1 MDYNNTL
8 EFNESGKPSSFIK
21 VIGVGGGGGNAV
33 NHMYGEGI
41 DDVNFAI
48 FNTDYQDLVKSKIPV
63 KLQLGKQLTNGL
75 GAGGNPEKGRLAAE
89 ESKEDIKDILKADN
103 TKMVFVT
110 AGMGGGTGTG
120 AAPIVAGIAKEM
132 GILTVG
138 IVTIP
143 FDFEMPKK
151 RKNALKG
158 VEEMSKNVDA
168 LLVINNQQ
176 LVNIYPD
183 LDMGNAFAKA
193 DEILNDSAKGIAD
206 IITQTGYINVDFADV
221 CAIMKD
227 SGVAIMNTGYAND
240 NSETRV
246 LDAIK
251 DALSSPLLKDSNI
264 RGAQRI
270 LLNIHTSK
278 NNKLTMRETEHFK
291 RFLYS
296 IGHDIEFIWGAIYD
310 DDLEESLKIT
320 IIATGF
326 KIDEIPSIGPSY
338 PEDDILG
345 KEEPTTGSTTTTG
358 STEIK
363 PKEEPKV
370 EPIEP
375 STPEPEVKEEPEED
389 IIDWENWN
397 SDENEDDEIP
407 PSQRKR

>member
-1 MDYNNTL
+1 MDYNNTI
-8 EFNESGKPSSFIK
+8 EFNEAGKPNSFIK

-33 NHMYGEGI
+33 NHMYGTGI
-41 DDVNFAI
+41 DDVNFAV
-48 FNTDYQDLVKSKIPV
+48 FNTDYQDLLKSKIPV
-63 KLQLGKQLTNGL
+63 KLQLGKELTNGL

-89 ESKEDIKDILKADN
+89 ESREEITDILKADN

-120 AAPIVAGIAKEM
+120 AAPIVAGISKEL

-143 FDFEMPKK
+143 FEFEMEKK
-151 RKNALKG
+151 RQKAFIG
-158 VEEMSKNVDA
+158 IEEMSKNVDA

-193 DEILNDSAKGIAD
+193 DEILTDSAKGIAD
-206 IITQTGYINVDFADV
+206 IITQPGYINVDFADV

-227 SGVAIMNTGYAND
+227 SGVAIMNTGFSND

-246 LDAIK
+246 VDAIQ
-251 DALSSPLLKDSNI
+251 DALASPLLKDNNI
-264 RGAQRI
+264 RGAKRI

-278 NNKLTMRETEHFK
+278 ENKLTMKETEHLR
-291 RFLYS
+291 RFLNS

-310 DDLEESLKIT
+310 DNLEESLKIT

-326 KIDEIPSIGPSY
+326 KIDEIPSIGNSDSSIADDIFAPKAPVEVKVEPKPEPEPTPEPEPEPE
-338 PEDDILG
+338 PEDDIINWDSW
-345 KEEPTTGSTTTTG
+345 TADN
-358 STEIK
+358 
-363 PKEEPKV
+363 
-370 EPIEP
+370 
-375 STPEPEVKEEPEED
+375 EED
-389 IIDWENWN
+389 E
-397 SDENEDDEIP
+397 DEEIP
-407 PSQRKR
+407 PSLRKK

>member
-8 EFNESGKPSSFIK
+8 EFNESGKPNSFIK

-48 FNTDYQDLVKSKIPV
+48 FNTDYQDLLKSKIPV
-63 KLQLGKQLTNGL
+63 KLQLGKDTTNGL

-89 ESKEDIKDILKADN
+89 ESKDDIREILKADN

-120 AAPIVAGIAKEM
+120 AAPIVAGIAKEL

-143 FDFEMPKK
+143 FEFEMPKK
-151 RKNALKG
+151 RNNALKG

-251 DALSSPLLKDSNI
+251 DALASPLLKDSNI

-278 NNKLTMRETEHFK
+278 DNKLTMKETEHLK

-310 DDLEESLKIT
+310 DNLEESLKIT
-320 IIATGF
+320 LIATGF
-326 KIDEIPSIGPSY
+326 KIDEIPSIGKITCSSTPIEEVINSVR
-338 PEDDILG
+338 ESVV
-345 KEEPTTGSTTTTG
+345 KEQ
-358 STEIK
+358 
-363 PKEEPKV
+363 PKV
-370 EPIEP
+370 EVVEKEVIE
-375 STPEPEVKEEPEED
+375 TIEEVEKKEPEEE
-389 IIDWENWN
+389 IIDWDSWTA
-397 SDENEDDEIP
+397 DEDEDDEIP
-407 PSQRKR
+407 PSQRKK

>member
-143 FDFEMPKK
+143 FEFEMPKK
-151 RKNALKG
+151 RNNALKG

-227 SGVAIMNTGYAND
+227 SGVAIMNTGFAND

-278 NNKLTMRETEHFK
+278 DNKLTMKETEHLR

-326 KIDEIPSIGPSY
+326 KIDEIPSIGKIESSGTPMDELFN
-338 PEDDILG
+338 P
-345 KEEPTTGSTTTTG
+345 KETAAVV
-358 STEIK
+358 
-363 PKEEPKV
+363 KEEPKQEV
-370 EPIEP
+370 ETASAVVQEA
-375 STPEPEVKEEPEED
+375 EQAEEPEDE
-389 IIDWENWN
+389 IICWETWT

>member
-89 ESKEDIKDILKADN
+89 ESKEEIKDILKADN

-143 FDFEMPKK
+143 FEFEMPKK
-151 RKNALKG
+151 RNNALKG

-227 SGVAIMNTGYAND
+227 SGVAIMNTGFAND

-278 NNKLTMRETEHFK
+278 DNKLTMKETEHLR

-326 KIDEIPSIGPSY
+326 KIDEIPSIGKIESSSTPMDELFT
-338 PEDDILG
+338 P
-345 KEEPTTGSTTTTG
+345 KETAPVTV
-358 STEIK
+358 
-363 PKEEPKV
+363 KEEPKV
-370 EPIEP
+370 EVETIQPTAQE
-375 STPEPEVKEEPEED
+375 EEPEEEPEEE
-389 IIDWENWN
+389 IIDWDSWT

>member
-8 EFNESGKPSSFIK
+8 EFNEAGKPNSFIK

-41 DDVNFAI
+41 DDVSFAI
-48 FNTDYQDLVKSKIPV
+48 FNTDYQDLLKSKIPV
-63 KLQLGKQLTNGL
+63 KLQLGKDVTNGL
-75 GAGGNPEKGRLAAE
+75 GAGGNPEKGKAAAE
-89 ESKEDIKDILKADN
+89 ESREEIKDILKADN

-143 FDFEMPKK
+143 FEFEMPKK
-151 RKNALKG
+151 RNNALKG

-227 SGVAIMNTGYAND
+227 SGVAIMNTGFAND

-251 DALSSPLLKDSNI
+251 DALASPLLKDSNI

-278 NNKLTMRETEHFK
+278 DNKLTMKETEHLK

-310 DDLEESLKIT
+310 DNLEESLRIT
-320 IIATGF
+320 LIATGF
-326 KIDEIPSIGPSY
+326 KIDEIPSIGKIESSSTPI
-338 PEDDILG
+338 DDVLNSV
-345 KEEPTTGSTTTTG
+345 KETST
-358 STEIK
+358 
-363 PKEEPKV
+363 PVVKEQPKV
-370 EPIEP
+370 EVEKEIVEAPIE
-375 STPEPEVKEEPEED
+375 EPAEKEPEED
-389 IIDWENWN
+389 IIDWDSWTADE
-397 SDENEDDEIP
+397 DENDEIP
-407 PSQRKR
+407 PSQRKK

>member
-8 EFNESGKPSSFIK
+8 EFNEAGKPNSFIK

-33 NHMYGEGI
+33 NHMYGTGI
-41 DDVNFAI
+41 DDVNFAV
-48 FNTDYQDLVKSKIPV
+48 FNTDYQDLLKSKIPV
-63 KLQLGKQLTNGL
+63 KLQLGKELTNGL

-89 ESKEDIKDILKADN
+89 ESRGEITDILKADN

-120 AAPIVAGIAKEM
+120 AAPIVAGISKEL

-143 FDFEMPKK
+143 FEFEMEKK
-151 RKNALKG
+151 RQKAFIG
-158 VEEMSKNVDA
+158 IEEMSKNVDA

-193 DEILNDSAKGIAD
+193 DEILTDSAKGIAD
-206 IITQTGYINVDFADV
+206 IITQPGYINVDFADV

-227 SGVAIMNTGYAND
+227 SGVAIMNTGFSND

-246 LDAIK
+246 VDAIQ
-251 DALSSPLLKDSNI
+251 DALASPLLKDNNI
-264 RGAQRI
+264 RGAKRI

-278 NNKLTMRETEHFK
+278 ENKLTMKETEHLR
-291 RFLYS
+291 RFLNS

-310 DDLEESLKIT
+310 DNLEESLKIT

-326 KIDEIPSIGPSY
+326 KIDEIPSIGKSDSSIADDIFAPKAPVEVKVEPKPEPEPTPEPEPEPE
-338 PEDDILG
+338 PEDDIINWDSW
-345 KEEPTTGSTTTTG
+345 TADN
-358 STEIK
+358 
-363 PKEEPKV
+363 
-370 EPIEP
+370 
-375 STPEPEVKEEPEED
+375 EED
-389 IIDWENWN
+389 E
-397 SDENEDDEIP
+397 DEEIP
-407 PSQRKR
+407 PSLRKK

>member
-8 EFNESGKPSSFIK
+8 EFNEAGKPNSFIK

-33 NHMYGEGI
+33 NHMYGTGI
-41 DDVNFAI
+41 DDVNFAV
-48 FNTDYQDLVKSKIPV
+48 FNTDYQDLLKSKIPV
-63 KLQLGKQLTNGL
+63 KLQLGKELTNGL

-89 ESKEDIKDILKADN
+89 ESREEITDILKADN

-120 AAPIVAGIAKEM
+120 AAPIVAGISKEL

-143 FDFEMPKK
+143 FEFEMEKK
-151 RKNALKG
+151 RQKAFLG
-158 VEEMSKNVDA
+158 IEEMSKNVDA

-193 DEILNDSAKGIAD
+193 DEILTDSAKGIAD
-206 IITQTGYINVDFADV
+206 IITQPGYINVDFADV

-227 SGVAIMNTGYAND
+227 SGVAIMNTGFSND

-246 LDAIK
+246 VDAIQ
-251 DALSSPLLKDSNI
+251 DALASPLLKDNNI
-264 RGAQRI
+264 RGAKRI

-278 NNKLTMRETEHFK
+278 ENKLTMKETEHLR
-291 RFLYS
+291 RFLNS

-310 DDLEESLKIT
+310 DNLEESLKIT

-326 KIDEIPSIGPSY
+326 KIDEIPSIGKADSSNV
-338 PEDDILG
+338 DDIF
-345 KEEPTTGSTTTTG
+345 T
-358 STEIK
+358 
-363 PKEEPKV
+363 PKAPATVKVEPKV
-370 EPIEP
+370 EAKPEP
-375 STPEPEVKEEPEED
+375 EPEAEPEPEVEPEPEID
-389 IIDWENWN
+389 IINWD
-397 SDENEDDEIP
+397 SWTADEDEDEDIP
-407 PSQRKR
+407 PSLRKK

>member
-143 FDFEMPKK
+143 FEFEMPKK
-151 RKNALKG
+151 RNNALKG

-227 SGVAIMNTGYAND
+227 SGVAIMNTGFAND

-278 NNKLTMRETEHFK
+278 DNKLTMKETEHLR

-326 KIDEIPSIGPSY
+326 KIDEIPSIGKIESSSTPMDELFN
-338 PEDDILG
+338 P
-345 KEEPTTGSTTTTG
+345 KETAAVV
-358 STEIK
+358 
-363 PKEEPKV
+363 KEEPKQEV
-370 EPIEP
+370 ETASAVVQEA
-375 STPEPEVKEEPEED
+375 EQAEEPEDE
-389 IIDWENWN
+389 IICWETWT

>member
-8 EFNESGKPSSFIK
+8 EFNETGKPSSFIK

-89 ESKEDIKDILKADN
+89 ESKEEIKDILKADN

-143 FDFEMPKK
+143 FEFEMPKK
-151 RKNALKG
+151 RNNALKG

-227 SGVAIMNTGYAND
+227 SGVAIMNTGFAND

-278 NNKLTMRETEHFK
+278 DNKLTMKETEHLR

-326 KIDEIPSIGPSY
+326 KIDEIPSIGKIESSGTPMDELFN
-338 PEDDILG
+338 P
-345 KEEPTTGSTTTTG
+345 KETAAVV
-358 STEIK
+358 
-363 PKEEPKV
+363 KEEPKQEV
-370 EPIEP
+370 ETASAVVQEA
-375 STPEPEVKEEPEED
+375 EQAEEPVDE
-389 IIDWENWN
+389 IICWETWT

>member
-89 ESKEDIKDILKADN
+89 ESKEEIKDILKADN

-143 FDFEMPKK
+143 FEFEMPKK
-151 RKNALKG
+151 RNNALKG

-227 SGVAIMNTGYAND
+227 SGVAIMNTGFAND

-278 NNKLTMRETEHFK
+278 DNKLTMKETEHLR

-326 KIDEIPSIGPSY
+326 KIDEIPSIGKIESSGTPMDELFN
-338 PEDDILG
+338 P
-345 KEEPTTGSTTTTG
+345 KETAAVV
-358 STEIK
+358 
-363 PKEEPKV
+363 KEEPKQEV
-370 EPIEP
+370 ETASAVVQEA
-375 STPEPEVKEEPEED
+375 EQAEEPEDE
-389 IIDWENWN
+389 IICWETWT

>member
-8 EFNESGKPSSFIK
+8 EFNETGKPSSFIK

-143 FDFEMPKK
+143 FEFEMPKK
-151 RKNALKG
+151 RNNALKG

-278 NNKLTMRETEHFK
+278 DNKLTMKETEHLR

-326 KIDEIPSIGPSY
+326 KIDEIPSIGKIESSSTPM
-338 PEDDILG
+338 DDLFIT
-345 KEEPTTGSTTTTG
+345 KETAPAVV
-358 STEIK
+358 
-363 PKEEPKV
+363 KEEPKPEV
-370 EPIEP
+370 ETIQP
-375 STPEPEVKEEPEED
+375 TVQEPEAEEEPEEE
-389 IIDWENWN
+389 IIDWDSWT

>member
-1 MDYNNTL
+1 MDYNNTI
-8 EFNESGKPSSFIK
+8 EFNEAGKPNSFIK

-33 NHMYGEGI
+33 NHMYGTGI
-41 DDVNFAI
+41 DDVNFAV
-48 FNTDYQDLVKSKIPV
+48 FNTDYQDLLKSKIPV
-63 KLQLGKQLTNGL
+63 KLQLGKELTNGL

-89 ESKEDIKDILKADN
+89 ESREEITDILKADN

-120 AAPIVAGIAKEM
+120 AAPIVAGISKEL

-143 FDFEMPKK
+143 FEFEMEKK
-151 RKNALKG
+151 RQKAFIG
-158 VEEMSKNVDA
+158 IEEMSKNVDA

-193 DEILNDSAKGIAD
+193 DEILTDSAKGIAD
-206 IITQTGYINVDFADV
+206 IITQPGYINVDFADV

-227 SGVAIMNTGYAND
+227 SGVAIMNTGFSND

-246 LDAIK
+246 VDAIQ
-251 DALSSPLLKDSNI
+251 DALASPLLKDNNI
-264 RGAQRI
+264 RGAKRI

-278 NNKLTMRETEHFK
+278 ENKLTMKETEHLR
-291 RFLYS
+291 RFLNS

-310 DDLEESLKIT
+310 DNLEESLKIT

-326 KIDEIPSIGPSY
+326 KIDEIPSIGKSDSSIADDIFAPKTPVEVKVEPKPEPEPTPEPEPEPE
-338 PEDDILG
+338 PEDDIINWDSW
-345 KEEPTTGSTTTTG
+345 TADN
-358 STEIK
+358 
-363 PKEEPKV
+363 
-370 EPIEP
+370 
-375 STPEPEVKEEPEED
+375 EED
-389 IIDWENWN
+389 E
-397 SDENEDDEIP
+397 DEEIP
-407 PSQRKR
+407 PSLRKK

>member
-143 FDFEMPKK
+143 FEFEMPKK
-151 RKNALKG
+151 RNNALKG

-227 SGVAIMNTGYAND
+227 SGVAIMNTGFAND

-278 NNKLTMRETEHFK
+278 DNKLTMKETEHLR

-326 KIDEIPSIGPSY
+326 KIDEIPSIGKIESSSTPMDELFS
-338 PEDDILG
+338 P
-345 KEEPTTGSTTTTG
+345 KETATVV
-358 STEIK
+358 
-363 PKEEPKV
+363 KEEPKQEV
-370 EPIEP
+370 ETASAVVQEA
-375 STPEPEVKEEPEED
+375 EQAEEPEDE
-389 IIDWENWN
+389 IICWETWT

>member
-8 EFNESGKPSSFIK
+8 DFNEAGKPNSFIK

-33 NHMYGEGI
+33 NHMYGTGI
-41 DDVNFAI
+41 DDVNFAV
-48 FNTDYQDLVKSKIPV
+48 FNTDYQDLLKSKIPV
-63 KLQLGKQLTNGL
+63 KLQLGKELTNGL

-89 ESKEDIKDILKADN
+89 ESRGEITDILKADN

-120 AAPIVAGIAKEM
+120 AAPIVAGISKEL

-143 FDFEMPKK
+143 FEFEMEKK
-151 RKNALKG
+151 RQKAFIG
-158 VEEMSKNVDA
+158 IEEMSKNVDA

-193 DEILNDSAKGIAD
+193 DEILTDSAKGIAD
-206 IITQTGYINVDFADV
+206 IITQPGYINVDFADV

-227 SGVAIMNTGYAND
+227 SGVAIMNTGFSND

-246 LDAIK
+246 VDAIQ
-251 DALSSPLLKDSNI
+251 DALASPLLKDNNI
-264 RGAQRI
+264 RGAKRI

-278 NNKLTMRETEHFK
+278 ENKLTMKETEHLR
-291 RFLYS
+291 RFLNS

-310 DDLEESLKIT
+310 DNLEESLKIT

-326 KIDEIPSIGPSY
+326 KIDEIPSIGKSDSSIADDIFAPKAPVEVKVEPKPEPEPTPEPEPEPE
-338 PEDDILG
+338 PEDDIINWDSW
-345 KEEPTTGSTTTTG
+345 TADN
-358 STEIK
+358 
-363 PKEEPKV
+363 
-370 EPIEP
+370 
-375 STPEPEVKEEPEED
+375 EED
-389 IIDWENWN
+389 E
-397 SDENEDDEIP
+397 DEEIP
-407 PSQRKR
+407 PSLRKK

>member
-8 EFNESGKPSSFIK
+8 EFNEAGKPNSFIK

-33 NHMYGEGI
+33 NHMYGTGI
-41 DDVNFAI
+41 DDVNFAV
-48 FNTDYQDLVKSKIPV
+48 FNTDYQDLLKSKIPV
-63 KLQLGKQLTNGL
+63 KLQLGKELTNGL

-89 ESKEDIKDILKADN
+89 ESREEITDILKADN

-120 AAPIVAGIAKEM
+120 AAPIVAGISKEL

-143 FDFEMPKK
+143 FEFEMEKK
-151 RKNALKG
+151 RQKAFLG
-158 VEEMSKNVDA
+158 IEEMSKNVDA

-193 DEILNDSAKGIAD
+193 DEILTDSAKGIAD
-206 IITQTGYINVDFADV
+206 IITQPGYINVDFADV

-227 SGVAIMNTGYAND
+227 SGVAIMNTGFSND

-246 LDAIK
+246 VDAIQ
-251 DALSSPLLKDSNI
+251 DALASPLLKDNNI
-264 RGAQRI
+264 RGAKRI

-278 NNKLTMRETEHFK
+278 ENKLTMKETEHLR
-291 RFLYS
+291 RFLNS

-310 DDLEESLKIT
+310 DNLEESLKIT

-326 KIDEIPSIGPSY
+326 KIDEIPSIGKADSSNV
-338 PEDDILG
+338 DDIF
-345 KEEPTTGSTTTTG
+345 T
-358 STEIK
+358 
-363 PKEEPKV
+363 PKAPATVKVEPKV
-370 EPIEP
+370 EAKPE
-375 STPEPEVKEEPEED
+375 PEPEVEPEPEID
-389 IIDWENWN
+389 IINWD
-397 SDENEDDEIP
+397 SWTADEDEDEDIP
-407 PSQRKR
+407 PSLRKK

>member
-1 MDYNNTL
+1 
-8 EFNESGKPSSFIK
+8 
-21 VIGVGGGGGNAV
+21 
-33 NHMYGEGI
+33 
-41 DDVNFAI
+41 
-48 FNTDYQDLVKSKIPV
+48 
-63 KLQLGKQLTNGL
+63 
-75 GAGGNPEKGRLAAE
+75 
-89 ESKEDIKDILKADN
+89 
-103 TKMVFVT
+103 
-110 AGMGGGTGTG
+110 
-120 AAPIVAGIAKEM
+120 
-132 GILTVG
+132 
-138 IVTIP
+138 
-143 FDFEMPKK
+143 
-151 RKNALKG
+151 

-278 NNKLTMRETEHFK
+278 DNKLTMKETEHLR

-310 DDLEESLKIT
+310 DNLEESLKIT

-326 KIDEIPSIGPSY
+326 KIDEIPSIGKIESSTTPM
-338 PEDDILG
+338 DDIFP
-345 KEEPTTGSTTTTG
+345 KEIIPTAT
-358 STEIK
+358 
-363 PKEEPKV
+363 PKEEVKA
-370 EPIEP
+370 EPAP
-375 STPEPEVKEEPEED
+375 TPEPVEEPKEPEEEV
-389 IIDWENWN
+389 IDWDSWI
-397 SDENEDDEIP
+397 SDEDDDDEIP
-407 PSQRKR
+407 PSQRKK

>member
-143 FDFEMPKK
+143 FEFEMPKK
-151 RKNALKG
+151 RNNALKG

-278 NNKLTMRETEHFK
+278 DNKLTMKETEHLR

-326 KIDEIPSIGPSY
+326 KIDEIPSIGKIESSSTPMDELFN
-338 PEDDILG
+338 P
-345 KEEPTTGSTTTTG
+345 KETAVV
-358 STEIK
+358 
-363 PKEEPKV
+363 KEEPKQEV
-370 EPIEP
+370 ETASAVVQEA
-375 STPEPEVKEEPEED
+375 EQAEEPEDE
-389 IIDWENWN
+389 IICWETWT

>member
-1 MDYNNTL
+1 MDYNNTI
-8 EFNESGKPSSFIK
+8 EFNEAGKPNSFIK

-33 NHMYGEGI
+33 NHMYGTGI
-41 DDVNFAI
+41 DDVNFAV
-48 FNTDYQDLVKSKIPV
+48 FNTDYQDLLKSKIPV
-63 KLQLGKQLTNGL
+63 KLQLGKELTNGL

-89 ESKEDIKDILKADN
+89 ESRGEITDILKADN

-120 AAPIVAGIAKEM
+120 AAPIVAGISKEL

-143 FDFEMPKK
+143 FEFEMEKK
-151 RKNALKG
+151 RQKAFIG
-158 VEEMSKNVDA
+158 IEEMSKNVDA

-193 DEILNDSAKGIAD
+193 DEILTDSAKGIAD
-206 IITQTGYINVDFADV
+206 IITQPGYINVDFADV

-227 SGVAIMNTGYAND
+227 SGVAIMNTGFSND

-246 LDAIK
+246 VDAIQ
-251 DALSSPLLKDSNI
+251 DALASPLLKDNNI
-264 RGAQRI
+264 RGAKRI

-278 NNKLTMRETEHFK
+278 ENKLTMKETEHLR
-291 RFLYS
+291 RFLNS

-310 DDLEESLKIT
+310 DNLEESLKIT

-326 KIDEIPSIGPSY
+326 KIDEIPSIGKSDSSIADDIFAPKAPVEVKVEPKPEPEPTPEPEPEPE
-338 PEDDILG
+338 PEDDIINWDSW
-345 KEEPTTGSTTTTG
+345 TADN
-358 STEIK
+358 
-363 PKEEPKV
+363 
-370 EPIEP
+370 
-375 STPEPEVKEEPEED
+375 EED
-389 IIDWENWN
+389 E
-397 SDENEDDEIP
+397 DEEIP
-407 PSQRKR
+407 PSLRKK

>member
-8 EFNESGKPSSFIK
+8 EFNESGKPNSFIK

-48 FNTDYQDLVKSKIPV
+48 FNTDYQDLLKSKIPV
-63 KLQLGKQLTNGL
+63 KLQLGKDTTNGL

-89 ESKEDIKDILKADN
+89 ESKDDIREILKADN

-120 AAPIVAGIAKEM
+120 AAPIVAGIAKEL

-143 FDFEMPKK
+143 FEFEMPKK
-151 RKNALKG
+151 RNNALKG

-251 DALSSPLLKDSNI
+251 DALASPLLKDSNI

-278 NNKLTMRETEHFK
+278 DNKLTMKETEHLK

-310 DDLEESLKIT
+310 DNLEESLKIT
-320 IIATGF
+320 LIATGF
-326 KIDEIPSIGPSY
+326 KIDEIPSIGK
-338 PEDDILG
+338 I
-345 KEEPTTGSTTTTG
+345 TCSTT
-358 STEIK
+358 
-363 PKEEPKV
+363 
-370 EPIEP
+370 PIEEVIN
-375 STPEPEVKEEPEED
+375 SVRESVVKEQPKIEVIEKEVIETIEEVEKKEPEEE
-389 IIDWENWN
+389 IIDWDSWTA
-397 SDENEDDEIP
+397 DEDEDDEIP
-407 PSQRKR
+407 PSQRKK

>member
-1 MDYNNTL
+1 MDYNNTI
-8 EFNESGKPSSFIK
+8 EFNEAGKPNSFIK

-33 NHMYGEGI
+33 NHMYGTGI
-41 DDVNFAI
+41 DDVSFAV
-48 FNTDYQDLVKSKIPV
+48 FNTDYQDLLKSKIPV
-63 KLQLGKQLTNGL
+63 KLQLGKELTNGL

-89 ESKEDIKDILKADN
+89 ESRGEITDILKADN

-120 AAPIVAGIAKEM
+120 AAPIVAGISKEL

-143 FDFEMPKK
+143 FEFEMEKK
-151 RKNALKG
+151 RQKAFIG
-158 VEEMSKNVDA
+158 IEEMSKNVDA

-193 DEILNDSAKGIAD
+193 DEILTDSAKGIAD
-206 IITQTGYINVDFADV
+206 IITQPGYINVDFADV

-227 SGVAIMNTGYAND
+227 SGVAIMNTGFSND

-246 LDAIK
+246 VDAIQ
-251 DALSSPLLKDSNI
+251 DALASPLLKDNNI
-264 RGAQRI
+264 RGAKRI

-278 NNKLTMRETEHFK
+278 ENKLTMKETEHLR
-291 RFLYS
+291 RFLNS

-310 DDLEESLKIT
+310 DNLEESLKIT

-326 KIDEIPSIGPSY
+326 KIDEIPSIGKSDSSIADDIFAPKAPVEVKVEPKPEPEPTPEPEPEPE
-338 PEDDILG
+338 PEDDIINWDSW
-345 KEEPTTGSTTTTG
+345 TADN
-358 STEIK
+358 
-363 PKEEPKV
+363 
-370 EPIEP
+370 
-375 STPEPEVKEEPEED
+375 EED
-389 IIDWENWN
+389 E
-397 SDENEDDEIP
+397 DEEIP
-407 PSQRKR
+407 PSLRKK

>member
-8 EFNESGKPSSFIK
+8 EFNEAGKPNSFIK

-33 NHMYGEGI
+33 NHMYGTGI
-41 DDVNFAI
+41 DDVNFAV
-48 FNTDYQDLVKSKIPV
+48 FNTDYQDLLKSKIPV
-63 KLQLGKQLTNGL
+63 KLQLGKELTNGL

-89 ESKEDIKDILKADN
+89 ESREEITDILKADN

-120 AAPIVAGIAKEM
+120 AAPIVAGISKEL

-143 FDFEMPKK
+143 FEFEMEKK
-151 RKNALKG
+151 RQKAFLG
-158 VEEMSKNVDA
+158 IEEMSKNVDA

-193 DEILNDSAKGIAD
+193 DEILTDSAKGIAD
-206 IITQTGYINVDFADV
+206 IITQPGYINVDFADV

-227 SGVAIMNTGYAND
+227 SGVAIMNTGFSND

-246 LDAIK
+246 VDAIQ
-251 DALSSPLLKDSNI
+251 DALASPLLKDNNI
-264 RGAQRI
+264 RGAKRI

-278 NNKLTMRETEHFK
+278 ENKLTMKETEHLR
-291 RFLYS
+291 RFLNS

-310 DDLEESLKIT
+310 DNLEESLKIT

-326 KIDEIPSIGPSY
+326 KIDEIPSIGKADSSNV
-338 PEDDILG
+338 DDIF
-345 KEEPTTGSTTTTG
+345 T
-358 STEIK
+358 
-363 PKEEPKV
+363 PKAPATVKVEPKV
-370 EPIEP
+370 EAKPE
-375 STPEPEVKEEPEED
+375 PEPEVEPESEVEPEPEID
-389 IIDWENWN
+389 IINWD
-397 SDENEDDEIP
+397 SWTADEDEDEDIP
-407 PSQRKR
+407 PSLRKK

>member
-1 MDYNNTL
+1 
-8 EFNESGKPSSFIK
+8 
-21 VIGVGGGGGNAV
+21 
-33 NHMYGEGI
+33 
-41 DDVNFAI
+41 
-48 FNTDYQDLVKSKIPV
+48 
-63 KLQLGKQLTNGL
+63 
-75 GAGGNPEKGRLAAE
+75 
-89 ESKEDIKDILKADN
+89 
-103 TKMVFVT
+103 MVFVT

-143 FDFEMPKK
+143 FEFEMHKK
-151 RKNALKG
+151 RINALKG

-278 NNKLTMRETEHFK
+278 DNKLTMKETEHLR

-310 DDLEESLKIT
+310 DNLEESLKIT

-326 KIDEIPSIGPSY
+326 KIDEIPSIGKIESSTTPM
-338 PEDDILG
+338 DDIFP
-345 KEEPTTGSTTTTG
+345 KEIIPTAT
-358 STEIK
+358 
-363 PKEEPKV
+363 PKEEVKA
-370 EPIEP
+370 EPAP
-375 STPEPEVKEEPEED
+375 TPEPVEEPKEPEEEV
-389 IIDWENWN
+389 IDWDSWI
-397 SDENEDDEIP
+397 SDEDDDDEIP
-407 PSQRKR
+407 PSQRKK

>member
-8 EFNESGKPSSFIK
+8 EFNEAGKPNSFIK

-41 DDVNFAI
+41 DDVSFAI
-48 FNTDYQDLVKSKIPV
+48 FNTDYQDLLKSKIPV
-63 KLQLGKQLTNGL
+63 KLQLGKDVTNGL
-75 GAGGNPEKGRLAAE
+75 GAGGNPEKGKAAAE
-89 ESKEDIKDILKADN
+89 ESREEIKDILKADN

-143 FDFEMPKK
+143 FEFEMPKK
-151 RKNALKG
+151 RNNALKG

-227 SGVAIMNTGYAND
+227 SGVAIMNTGFAND

-251 DALSSPLLKDSNI
+251 DALASPLLKDSNI

-278 NNKLTMRETEHFK
+278 DNKLTMKETEHLK

-310 DDLEESLKIT
+310 DNLEESLRIT
-320 IIATGF
+320 LIATGF
-326 KIDEIPSIGPSY
+326 KIDEIPSIGKIESSSTPI
-338 PEDDILG
+338 DDVLNSV
-345 KEEPTTGSTTTTG
+345 KETST
-358 STEIK
+358 
-363 PKEEPKV
+363 PVVKEQPKV
-370 EPIEP
+370 EIEKEIVEAPIE
-375 STPEPEVKEEPEED
+375 EPAEKEPEED
-389 IIDWENWN
+389 IIDWDSWTADE
-397 SDENEDDEIP
+397 DENDEIP
-407 PSQRKR
+407 PSQRKK

>member
-8 EFNESGKPSSFIK
+8 EFNEAGKPNSFIK

-33 NHMYGEGI
+33 NHMYGTGI
-41 DDVNFAI
+41 DDVNFAV
-48 FNTDYQDLVKSKIPV
+48 FNTDYQDLLKSKIPV
-63 KLQLGKQLTNGL
+63 KLQLGKELTNGL

-89 ESKEDIKDILKADN
+89 ESREEITDILKADN

-120 AAPIVAGIAKEM
+120 AAPIVAGISKEL

-143 FDFEMPKK
+143 FEFEMEKK
-151 RKNALKG
+151 RQKAFIG
-158 VEEMSKNVDA
+158 IEEMSKNVDA

-193 DEILNDSAKGIAD
+193 DEILTDSAKGIAD
-206 IITQTGYINVDFADV
+206 IITQPGYINVDFADV

-227 SGVAIMNTGYAND
+227 SGVAIMNTGFSND

-246 LDAIK
+246 VDAIQ
-251 DALSSPLLKDSNI
+251 DALASPLLKDNNI
-264 RGAQRI
+264 RGAKRI

-278 NNKLTMRETEHFK
+278 ENKLTMKETEHLR
-291 RFLYS
+291 RFLNS

-310 DDLEESLKIT
+310 DNLEESLKIT

-326 KIDEIPSIGPSY
+326 KIDEIPSIGKSDSSIADDIFAPKAPVEVKVEPKPEPEPTPEPEPEPE
-338 PEDDILG
+338 PEDDIINWDSW
-345 KEEPTTGSTTTTG
+345 TADN
-358 STEIK
+358 
-363 PKEEPKV
+363 
-370 EPIEP
+370 
-375 STPEPEVKEEPEED
+375 EED
-389 IIDWENWN
+389 E
-397 SDENEDDEIP
+397 DEEIP
-407 PSQRKR
+407 PSLRKK

>member
-8 EFNESGKPSSFIK
+8 EFNESGKPNSFIK

-48 FNTDYQDLVKSKIPV
+48 FNTDYQDLLKSKIPI
-63 KLQLGKQLTNGL
+63 KLQLGKDTTNGL
-75 GAGGNPEKGRLAAE
+75 GAGGNPEKGRAAAE
-89 ESKEDIKDILKADN
+89 ESREDIKEILQADN

-120 AAPIVAGIAKEM
+120 AAPIVAGIAKDL

-143 FDFEMPKK
+143 FEFEMQKK
-151 RKNALKG
+151 RNNALKG

-168 LLVINNQQ
+168 LLVINNEQ

-227 SGVAIMNTGYAND
+227 SGVAIMNTGFAND

-251 DALSSPLLKDSNI
+251 DALASPLLKDSNI

-278 NNKLTMRETEHFK
+278 DNKLTMKETEHLK

-310 DDLEESLKIT
+310 DNLEESLKIT
-320 IIATGF
+320 LIATGF
-326 KIDEIPSIGPSY
+326 KIDEIPSIGKITSSSTPL
-338 PEDDILG
+338 DDVINSV
-345 KEEPTTGSTTTTG
+345 KETTVKET
-358 STEIK
+358 
-363 PKEEPKV
+363 PKE
-370 EPIEP
+370 
-375 STPEPEVKEEPEED
+375 EVKEEEVIENPLEEPEEKEEEE
-389 IIDWENWN
+389 IIDWDSWTA
-397 SDENEDDEIP
+397 DEDEDDEIP
-407 PSQRKR
+407 PSQRKK

>member
-8 EFNESGKPSSFIK
+8 EFNEAGKPNSFIK

-41 DDVNFAI
+41 DDVSFAI
-48 FNTDYQDLVKSKIPV
+48 FNTDYQDLLKSKIPV
-63 KLQLGKQLTNGL
+63 KLQLGKDVTNGL
-75 GAGGNPEKGRLAAE
+75 GAGGNPEKGKAAAE
-89 ESKEDIKDILKADN
+89 ESREEIKDILKADN

-143 FDFEMPKK
+143 FEFEMPKK
-151 RKNALKG
+151 RNNALKG

-227 SGVAIMNTGYAND
+227 SGVAIMNTGFAND

-251 DALSSPLLKDSNI
+251 DALASPLLKDSNI

-278 NNKLTMRETEHFK
+278 DNKLTMKETEHLK

-296 IGHDIEFIWGAIYD
+296 IGHDLEFIWGAIYD
-310 DDLEESLKIT
+310 DNLEESLRIT
-320 IIATGF
+320 LIATGF
-326 KIDEIPSIGPSY
+326 KIDEIPSIGKIESSSTPI
-338 PEDDILG
+338 DDVLNSV
-345 KEEPTTGSTTTTG
+345 KETST
-358 STEIK
+358 
-363 PKEEPKV
+363 PVVKEQPKV
-370 EPIEP
+370 EIEKEIVETPIE
-375 STPEPEVKEEPEED
+375 EPAEKEPEED
-389 IIDWENWN
+389 IIDWDSWTADE
-397 SDENEDDEIP
+397 DENDEIP
-407 PSQRKR
+407 PSQRKK

>member
-8 EFNESGKPSSFIK
+8 EFNEAGKPNSFIK

-41 DDVNFAI
+41 DDVSFAI
-48 FNTDYQDLVKSKIPV
+48 FNTDYQDLLKSKIPV
-63 KLQLGKQLTNGL
+63 KLQLGKDVTNGL
-75 GAGGNPEKGRLAAE
+75 GAGGNPEKGKAAAE
-89 ESKEDIKDILKADN
+89 ESREEIKDILKADN

-143 FDFEMPKK
+143 FEFEMPKK
-151 RKNALKG
+151 RNNALKG

-227 SGVAIMNTGYAND
+227 SGVAIMNTGFAND

-251 DALSSPLLKDSNI
+251 DALASPLLKDSNI

-278 NNKLTMRETEHFK
+278 DNKLTMKETEHLK

-310 DDLEESLKIT
+310 DNLEESLRIT
-320 IIATGF
+320 LIATGF
-326 KIDEIPSIGPSY
+326 KIDEIPSIGKIESSSTPI
-338 PEDDILG
+338 DDVLNSVKETSTPVVKEQPKVEVEKEIVETPI
-345 KEEPTTGSTTTTG
+345 EEPT
-358 STEIK
+358 EK
-363 PKEEPKV
+363 
-370 EPIEP
+370 
-375 STPEPEVKEEPEED
+375 EPEED
-389 IIDWENWN
+389 IIDWDSWTADE
-397 SDENEDDEIP
+397 DENDEIP
-407 PSQRKR
+407 PSQRKK

>member
-143 FDFEMPKK
+143 FEFEMPKK
-151 RKNALKG
+151 RNNALKG

-227 SGVAIMNTGYAND
+227 SGVAIMNTGFAND

-278 NNKLTMRETEHFK
+278 DNKLTMKETEHLR

-326 KIDEIPSIGPSY
+326 KIDEIPSIGKIESSSTPMDELFN
-338 PEDDILG
+338 P
-345 KEEPTTGSTTTTG
+345 KETAAVV
-358 STEIK
+358 
-363 PKEEPKV
+363 KEEPKQEV
-370 EPIEP
+370 ETASAVVQE
-375 STPEPEVKEEPEED
+375 TEQAEEPEDE
-389 IIDWENWN
+389 IICWETWT

>member
-8 EFNESGKPSSFIK
+8 EFNEAGKPNSFIK

-33 NHMYGEGI
+33 NHMYGTGI
-41 DDVNFAI
+41 DDVSFAV
-48 FNTDYQDLVKSKIPV
+48 FNTDYQDLLKSKIPV
-63 KLQLGKQLTNGL
+63 KLQLGKELTNGL

-89 ESKEDIKDILKADN
+89 ESRGEITDILKADN

-120 AAPIVAGIAKEM
+120 AAPIVAGISKEL

-143 FDFEMPKK
+143 FEFEMEKK
-151 RKNALKG
+151 RQKAFIG
-158 VEEMSKNVDA
+158 IEEMSKNVDA

-193 DEILNDSAKGIAD
+193 DEILTDSAKGIAD
-206 IITQTGYINVDFADV
+206 IITQPGYINVDFADV

-227 SGVAIMNTGYAND
+227 SGVAIMNTGFSND

-246 LDAIK
+246 VDAIQ
-251 DALSSPLLKDSNI
+251 DALASPLLKDNNI
-264 RGAQRI
+264 RGAKRI

-278 NNKLTMRETEHFK
+278 ENKLTMKETEHLR
-291 RFLYS
+291 RFLNS

-310 DDLEESLKIT
+310 DNLEESLKIT

-326 KIDEIPSIGPSY
+326 KIDEIPSIGKPDSSIADDIFTPKAPVEVKVEPKPEPEPTPEPEPEPE
-338 PEDDILG
+338 PEDDIINWDSW
-345 KEEPTTGSTTTTG
+345 TADN
-358 STEIK
+358 
-363 PKEEPKV
+363 
-370 EPIEP
+370 
-375 STPEPEVKEEPEED
+375 EED
-389 IIDWENWN
+389 E
-397 SDENEDDEIP
+397 DEEIP
-407 PSQRKR
+407 PSLRKK

>member
-8 EFNESGKPSSFIK
+8 EFNEAGKPNSFIK

-41 DDVNFAI
+41 DDVSFAI
-48 FNTDYQDLVKSKIPV
+48 FNTDYQDLLKSKIPV
-63 KLQLGKQLTNGL
+63 KLQLGKDVTNGL
-75 GAGGNPEKGRLAAE
+75 GAGGNPEKGKAAAE
-89 ESKEDIKDILKADN
+89 ESREEIKDILKADN

-143 FDFEMPKK
+143 FEFEMPKK
-151 RKNALKG
+151 RNNALKG

-227 SGVAIMNTGYAND
+227 SGVAIMNTGFAND

-251 DALSSPLLKDSNI
+251 DALASPLLKDSNI

-278 NNKLTMRETEHFK
+278 DNKLTMKETEHLK

-310 DDLEESLKIT
+310 DNLEESLRIT
-320 IIATGF
+320 LIATGF
-326 KIDEIPSIGPSY
+326 KIDEIPSIGKIESSSTPI
-338 PEDDILG
+338 DDVLNSV
-345 KEEPTTGSTTTTG
+345 KETST
-358 STEIK
+358 
-363 PKEEPKV
+363 PVVKEQPKV
-370 EPIEP
+370 EIEKEIVETPIE
-375 STPEPEVKEEPEED
+375 EPAEKEPEED
-389 IIDWENWN
+389 IIDWDSWTADE
-397 SDENEDDEIP
+397 DENDEIP
-407 PSQRKR
+407 PSQRKK

>member
-1 MDYNNTL
+1 MDYNNTI
-8 EFNESGKPSSFIK
+8 EFNEAGKPNSFIK

-33 NHMYGEGI
+33 NHMYGTGI
-41 DDVNFAI
+41 DDVNFAV
-48 FNTDYQDLVKSKIPV
+48 FNTDYQDLLKSKIPV
-63 KLQLGKQLTNGL
+63 KLQLGKELTNGL

-89 ESKEDIKDILKADN
+89 ESREEITDILKADN

-120 AAPIVAGIAKEM
+120 AAPIVAGISKEL

-143 FDFEMPKK
+143 FEFEMEKK
-151 RKNALKG
+151 RQKAFIG
-158 VEEMSKNVDA
+158 IEEMSKNVDA

-193 DEILNDSAKGIAD
+193 DEILTDSAKGIAD
-206 IITQTGYINVDFADV
+206 IITQPGYINVDFADV

-227 SGVAIMNTGYAND
+227 SGVAIMNTGFSND

-246 LDAIK
+246 VDAIQ
-251 DALSSPLLKDSNI
+251 DALASPLLKDNNI
-264 RGAQRI
+264 RGAKRI

-278 NNKLTMRETEHFK
+278 ENKLTMKETEHLR
-291 RFLYS
+291 RFLNS

-310 DDLEESLKIT
+310 DNLEESLKIT

-326 KIDEIPSIGPSY
+326 KIDEIPSIGKSDSSIA
-338 PEDDILG
+338 DDIFA
-345 KEEPTTGSTTTTG
+345 
-358 STEIK
+358 
-363 PKEEPKV
+363 PKAPVEVKV
-370 EPIEP
+370 EPK
-375 STPEPEVKEEPEED
+375 PEP
-389 IIDWENWN
+389 
-397 SDENEDDEIP
+397 
-407 PSQRKR
+407 